1 MSDQSEG
8 KAVFGAIRGLLF
20 MRVQEIATATALAR
34 SAVIFVATFGLLML
48 FQREPSE
55 AVEQF
60 LAMVTGIFV
69 MKFLPIYCLTKGGE
83 TLRGE
88 LKEGTIEYLWVR
100 PASKVELYVGFVL
113 SGLLGAFSVLGPALL
128 GISCAGLAL
137 GAIGWG
143 GLITV
148 WVTVLA
154 VVASFMAISGALG
167 SLSSKFVVMGIFY
180 YAFVELGLGAI
191 PNGVQRLAVSF
202 HAKTLLSGLGSEGAS
217 LEWGAFAWILGI
229 GGLALVLGSAIFS
242 KSRYVVGGEK
252 EA

>member
-1 MSDQSEG
+1 MSAPSEN
-8 KAVFGAIRGLLF
+8 KAWFGAIRGLLF
-20 MRVQEIATATALAR
+20 IRIQEITTVTALVR

-48 FQREPSE
+48 FRMAPSE
-55 AVEQF
+55 AVERF
-60 LAMVTGIFV
+60 LTMVTGIFV

-113 SGLLGAFSVLGPALL
+113 SSLLGAFSILGPALL

-137 GAIGWG
+137 GAIGLG
-143 GLITV
+143 GLLAV
-148 WVTVLA
+148 WLTVLA

-167 SLSSKFVVMGIFY
+167 SFSSKFVVMGIFY
-180 YAFVELGLGAI
+180 YSFVELGLGQI

-202 HAKTLLSGLGSEGAS
+202 HAKRLLSGLGYEGTS
-217 LEWGAFAWILGI
+217 LQWGAFAWILGI
-229 GGLALVLGSAIFS
+229 GALALVLGAAIFS